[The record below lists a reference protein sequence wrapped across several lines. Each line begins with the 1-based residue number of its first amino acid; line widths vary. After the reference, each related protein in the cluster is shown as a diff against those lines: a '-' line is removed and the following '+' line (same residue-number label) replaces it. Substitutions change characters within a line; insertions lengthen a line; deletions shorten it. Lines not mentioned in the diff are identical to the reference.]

1 MNVFI
6 IAASPREN
14 SFTLRFATY
23 LKKEIEKK
31 ALGPVELI
39 DFEEFDVPAIGKGN
53 FGLANLTPFQE
64 KLTQGWFKADL
75 VIICSPEYNW
85 TANAELFILMDRIG
99 SADFRQLFEN
109 KVFSFVGVSS
119 GRGGRQPALDLVKVL
134 SKVISFIDGISIV
147 SPKILEV
154 HEAQKNL
161 DSNAVS
167 VGNPVFEKATQS
179 FIDYSLRLTDR
190 WLKGH

>member
-14 SFTLRFATY
+14 SLTLRFATY

-53 FGLANLTPFQE
+53 FGLANLTPFQA
-64 KLTQGWFKADL
+64 KLTQGWLKADL

-161 DSNAVS
+161 DSNAAS